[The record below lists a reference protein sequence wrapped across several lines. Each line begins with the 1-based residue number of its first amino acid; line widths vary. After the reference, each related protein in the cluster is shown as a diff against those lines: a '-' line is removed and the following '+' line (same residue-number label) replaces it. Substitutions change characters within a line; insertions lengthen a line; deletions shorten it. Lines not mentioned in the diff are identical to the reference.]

1 MGVGAEY
8 RGGGEKREEGNE
20 GTQDIEGTRDI
31 EVTQEQTR
39 PDSSVLMTFQN
50 SIIIKLNISYCICL
64 KEF

>member
-1 MGVGAEY
+1 MEWEQNTEGERRER
-8 RGGGEKREEGNE
+8 RGKSR
-20 GTQDIEGTRDI
+20 DIEG
-31 EVTQEQTR
+31 TQEQTR